1 LEGKKIHQLGDDR
14 ISDRDKEEGGRMA
27 RGLSGVESIDRKGMV
42 ARRINR
48 AVIMAVG
55 RQVVRK
61 AFGVFYG
68 EQFCRG
74 EGQREGDTQW
84 WSTRS
89 GTRRSGGWGGGGGS
103 NWEDRGHPLATSIDK
118 AGYWDYV

>member
-1 LEGKKIHQLGDDR
+1 
-14 ISDRDKEEGGRMA
+14 
-27 RGLSGVESIDRKGMV
+27 MV

-48 AVIMAVG
+48 AVIVAVG

-74 EGQREGDTQW
+74 EGQRDGDTQW

-89 GTRRSGGWGGGGGS
+89 GTRRSG
-103 NWEDRGHPLATSIDK
+103 EVARHPPATSIDK